1 MNYSD
6 FNNQSEP
13 IIENNQTF
21 VTFQPGCKVNHDIRE
36 KHGIKS
42 NSEYR
47 KYLTNHAEQVI
58 QFNQEQSLQMTGTIN
73 VKPFFN
79 QLSESLFGN
88 SSLTKSNTPH
98 IYSSCQSNEKPYGYE
113 DSDLK
118 QQFLSKQQL
127 ESRMIAPSFK
137 L

>member
-13 IIENNQTF
+13 IIENNKTF

-42 NSEYR
+42 NIEYR

-58 QFNQEQSLQMTGTIN
+58 QFNQDQSLQMTGTIN
-73 VKPFFN
+73 VKPFF
-79 QLSESLFGN
+79 Q
-88 SSLTKSNTPH
+88 SSNREFIWKDEFN
-98 IYSSCQSNEKPYGYE
+98 K
-113 DSDLK
+113 K
-118 QQFLSKQQL
+118 
-127 ESRMIAPSFK
+127 
-137 L
+137 

>member
-13 IIENNQTF
+13 IIENNKTF

-42 NSEYR
+42 NIEYR

-58 QFNQEQSLQMTGTIN
+58 QFNQDQSLQM
-73 VKPFFN
+73 VKM
-79 QLSESLFGN
+79 LFKK
-88 SSLTKSNTPH
+88 L
-98 IYSSCQSNEKPYGYE
+98 
-113 DSDLK
+113 
-118 QQFLSKQQL
+118 FLEL
-127 ESRMIAPSFK
+127 I
-137 L
+137 